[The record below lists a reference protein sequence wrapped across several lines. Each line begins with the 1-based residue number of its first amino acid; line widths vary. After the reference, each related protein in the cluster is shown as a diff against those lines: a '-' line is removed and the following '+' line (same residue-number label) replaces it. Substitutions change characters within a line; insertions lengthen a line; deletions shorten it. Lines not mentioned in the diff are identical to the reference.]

1 LNQTASSASV
11 AGKPDNALNAT
22 ALESAVERH
31 MPWLDGLRGLAVI
44 IIVWHN
50 VTGMGG
56 GAGHTLPAKIY
67 FASAAAGWV
76 GVTLFFALSGFLIT
90 GILLDTRDRPHA
102 WRTFTARRAL
112 RIFPLYYVT
121 LAVAFVLLPLS
132 GVLPTWLN
140 GDRAH
145 QVWYWTYLLNWT
157 VPLGLGGIG
166 LAHFWS
172 LAVEEQ
178 FYVLWPLVALTIG
191 ARRLAAVSAA
201 LVLVALVSR
210 IAILS
215 GTWAPA
221 MASKAVYSFTIC
233 RWDAL
238 ALGAIVAIAAR
249 DAQWAVRLIRLAW
262 PGTLA
267 LIGCALVLGA
277 WRRGFSSED
286 WVMETMGQL
295 VFAALCAGVV
305 ALAIAPGMGAPGWF
319 YRLLGQPWLRTLGK
333 YSYAIYVFHFP
344 LIHMVLKSLPKAI
357 VTAGGMA
364 SVIMFS
370 GMFVGILAASFVA
383 ALVSWRVLESPM
395 LSLRRHVGA

>member
-1 LNQTASSASV
+1 
-11 AGKPDNALNAT
+11 
-22 ALESAVERH
+22 
-31 MPWLDGLRGLAVI
+31 MPALDGLRGLAVL

-56 GAGHTLPAKIY
+56 GAGHTLPAKVY
-67 FASAAAGWV
+67 FATAAAGWV

-112 RIFPLYYVT
+112 RIFPLYYCT
-121 LAVAFVLLPLS
+121 LAVAFILLPLL
-132 GVLPTWLN
+132 GALPSWLE

-178 FYVLWPLVALTIG
+178 FYLLWPLVALTVG
-191 ARRLAAVSAA
+191 ARRLAGISAA
-201 LVLVALVSR
+201 LVVIALASR
-210 IAILS
+210 VAILH
-215 GTWAPA
+215 GPWAPA

-238 ALGAIVAIAAR
+238 ALGALVAIAAR
-249 DAQWAVRLIRLAW
+249 DTEWAGRLIRLAW
-262 PGTLA
+262 PVTLA
-267 LIGCALVLGA
+267 LIVVALGLGA
-277 WRRGFSSED
+277 WRRGFSAED
-286 WVMETMGQL
+286 RVMETAGQL
-295 VFAALCAGVV
+295 VFAALCAAVV
-305 ALAIAPGMGAPGWF
+305 ALAAAPGMGAPGWF
-319 YRLLGQPWLRTLGK
+319 YRLLDQPALRTVGK

-344 LIHMVLKSLPKAI
+344 LIHMVLKSLPRGMIA
-357 VTAGGMA
+357 AGGMA

-370 GMFVGILAASFVA
+370 ATFVGIFATSFAA
-383 ALVSWRVLESPM
+383 ALISWRVLENPM
-395 LSLRRHVGA
+395 LSLRRHLDR